1 MEIKIS
7 EDNSD
12 YMYNFIENIIK
23 ECGPRMPCSPQEAK
37 SAELIKNEF
46 EKACDSTYIESF
58 TCHPRAFIGYIKV
71 MVVMMFISFLSY
83 FTTTLHLT
91 LQVEQFFMGISFA
104 LNLGAFLIIWNEFFN
119 YREFIDP
126 FFKKKES
133 QNVIGVFE
141 SKNEVKNILI
151 FSGHHDSAL
160 HFNLLTHLKIG
171 YAIIV
176 ILGLLILI
184 IWMVTSTILFII
196 SIIGFKIA
204 ELLIFQILVIILF
217 IIGVPVLI
225 GLWFFV
231 SFGEKA
237 NKVPGAVDN
246 LSAVAIV
253 LGMGKYLK
261 LNPSIKPENTEIR
274 LISFGC
280 EEAGLRGSYRYVEE
294 HFEELKTKNAICI
307 NMDGIHSLSRISIID
322 YEPTTRTK
330 HSEEVVKILTQSAK
344 GLGMSVAPF
353 SLGGG
358 SFSEKLIGQ
367 VTGGTDATSFSK
379 AGLKAA
385 TIVAMDL
392 KQMLKFYHQPTDTPD
407 KIEKGVLERVLKLC
421 IASIDNSKIES

>member
-1 MEIKIS
+1 MEIELS
-7 EDNSD
+7 QENSD
-12 YMYNFIENIIK
+12 YMYNFIERIIK

-37 SAELIKNEF
+37 SADLIKVEF
-46 EKACDSTYIESF
+46 EKVCDSSHLEPF

-71 MVVMMFISFLSY
+71 MVLMILISFLSY
-83 FTTTLHLT
+83 FLTTLHLV
-91 LQVEQFFMGISFA
+91 LQVEQIFMGISFA

-126 FFKKKES
+126 FFKKKSS

-141 SKNEVKNILI
+141 SKKEVKNILI

-160 HFNLLTHLKIG
+160 QFNLLTHLKIG

-184 IWMVTSTILFII
+184 IWMVTSTILFIL
-196 SIIGFKIA
+196 SITGFKIA
-204 ELLIFQILVIILF
+204 DFLIFQIFALILF
-217 IIGVPVLI
+217 VIGIPVLI

-253 LGMGKYLK
+253 LGVGKYLK
-261 LNPSIKPENTEIR
+261 LNPNIIPENTEIR

-294 HFEELKTKNAICI
+294 HLEELKPKNAICI
-307 NMDGIHSLSRISIID
+307 NMDGIQSLANIGIID

-330 HSEEVVKILTQSAK
+330 HSDEVVKILTQSANEVGITASK
-344 GLGMSVAPF
+344 F
-353 SLGGG
+353 SLGGS
-358 SFSEKLIGQ
+358 SFVEKLIGQ
-367 VTGGTDATSFSK
+367 VTGGTDATTFSK

-392 KQMLKFYHQPTDTPD
+392 KQMLKFYHQSTDTLD
-407 KIEKGVLERVLKLC
+407 KIEKGVLEKVLKLC
-421 IASIDNSKIES
+421 INSIYIIKNK